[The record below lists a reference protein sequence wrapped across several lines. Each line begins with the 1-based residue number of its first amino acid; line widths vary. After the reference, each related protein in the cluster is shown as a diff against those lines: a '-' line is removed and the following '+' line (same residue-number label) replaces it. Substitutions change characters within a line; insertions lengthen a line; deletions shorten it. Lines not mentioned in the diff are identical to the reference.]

1 MLNDE
6 ANMSRTCQV
15 ILQVQPG
22 RQSWGCQ
29 WRWHTSGILGTCG
42 WLSKHCCAQEEYLL
56 ASGAA
61 HLPPGIQVMIR
72 FLKHRENG
80 KLGTVCQSSCLSSE
94 PPCLSWASETVLTFL
109 TYIVKFQQ
117 ILSCKMLD
125 QWEAK
130 ILLQQILQPLKSSNP
145 FKNSAIA
152 VDQMAS
158 SSNTG

>member
-6 ANMSRTCQV
+6 AHMSRTRQV

-22 RQSWGCQ
+22 RQSWGCTRVAS
-29 WRWHTSGILGTCG
+29 WAPCG

-56 ASGAA
+56 ASGAD